1 MKDFQLV
8 RYCGDENTVMGLLYL
23 WVLGW
28 LGLFQGLI
36 RICSA
41 GTLDTDLKLWFV
53 LRQDLTKKRYAA
65 IQHKDMSVL

>member
-1 MKDFQLV
+1 MRDFQLV
-8 RYCGDENTVMGLLYL
+8 RYCGDENTAVGLFHL

-28 LGLFQGLI
+28 LSLFQGLI

-53 LRQDLTKKRYAA
+53 LRQDLKKKRYAS
-65 IQHKDMSVL
+65 IHHKDMSVL